1 MEDNVTLFGMLMS
14 QITVISNKVKT
25 ILSGITS
32 ITNVDNKLHYEFTDG
47 TDADFDVQGELDL
60 DFTINYS
67 TGHLNVSGGG
77 N

>member
-1 MEDNVTLFGMLMS
+1 MDNTTIFGLLMS
-14 QITVISNKVKT
+14 KIITVSKKVT
-25 ILSGITS
+25 SALSGIAS

-60 DFTINYS
+60 DFSINYS
-67 TGHLNVSGGG
+67 TGHLQVTGGG